1 MNCQQSKEPLKET
14 IFRPDTMAEGESKC
28 CADCSYYI
36 IKFMLFIYACCWWV
50 STDTIILKPRVCA
63 LFARRSRLAGREG
76 WVCFCVC
83 VCLCVYLMLL
93 ICGYASSG
101 QIRGVDKGR
110 SGLISFF
117 LIKPWAL

>member
-14 IFRPDTMAEGESKC
+14 ILRPDTMAEGESKC

-36 IKFMLFIYACCWWV
+36 LKFMLFFYACCWWV

-76 WVCFCVC
+76 C
-83 VCLCVYLMLL
+83 VCLCLCVLVCLSNAFDL
-93 ICGYASSG
+93 SVCELQSDPWGG
-101 QIRGVDKGR
+101 QRVIRSYFV
-110 SGLISFF
+110 F